1 MTAKTVTS
9 EELWNTHLFSGL
21 NQAQLDLVIQSARV
35 ISLAEGEH
43 LFEAQ
48 QHAQHFFLL
57 RSGCIK
63 LFLLSPDGNEKII
76 HIVSPKDTFGEAVM
90 FMDGQNYP
98 VNASALEASEVIAF
112 QSSVFRKILSEST
125 DTCLRLLADMSAW
138 LKKQL
143 NEIDALTLQNA
154 TLRFINFLL
163 HQTPRPSNSIPE
175 IELPAAKN
183 VIASRLSIQP
193 ESFSRILRNLQR
205 SGLISVNGNIITI
218 MNIEGLHEM
227 SAGGNIPVPPC
238 AKTN

>member
-112 QSSVFRKILSEST
+112 QSSVFRKIMFAFAGGHE
-125 DTCLRLLADMSAW
+125 CVAEKAAQRNRCPHPA
-138 LKKQL
+138 KC
-143 NEIDALTLQNA
+143 NA
-154 TLRFINFLL
+154 TIYQFSVTRNS
-163 HQTPRPSNSIPE
+163 TPG
-175 IELPAAKN
+175 
-183 VIASRLSIQP
+183 QWY
-193 ESFSRILRNLQR
+193 
-205 SGLISVNGNIITI
+205 SGN
-218 MNIEGLHEM
+218 
-227 SAGGNIPVPPC
+227 
-238 AKTN
+238 